1 MSISKRLSS
10 VLVDIHPQETVLFST
25 AARNPGF
32 KDLIEKEIAGVE
44 MTPAGKRIF
53 TLITGG
59 HSAQAT
65 EAERQM
71 AWQFAQMSPEGKR
84 LMKVDSSRPPSATN
98 RRPKANS

>member
-1 MSISKRLSS
+1 MPISKRLSS
-10 VLVDIHPQETVLFST
+10 VLVAIHPQETVLFST

-32 KDLIEKEIAGVE
+32 KDFIEKEIEGVE
-44 MTPAGKRIF
+44 ITPAGKRIF

-65 EAERQM
+65 VAERQM

-84 LMKVDSSRPPSATN
+84 LMKVDSSLPPPTTKQRSK
-98 RRPKANS
+98 PKA

>member
-1 MSISKRLSS
+1 MPIPNKLRS
-10 VLVDIHPQETVLFST
+10 VLVAIKPQETVLFST
-25 AARNPGF
+25 AARNPEF
-32 KDLIEKEIAGVE
+32 KDFIEKEIEGVE

-65 EAERQM
+65 VAERKM

-84 LMKVDSSRPPSATN
+84 LMKADSSIPPSTPK
-98 RRPKANS
+98 RRQKPKA

>member
-1 MSISKRLSS
+1 MPISKRLSS
-10 VLVDIHPQETVLFST
+10 VLVAIHPQETVLFST

-32 KDLIEKEIAGVE
+32 KDFIEKEIEGVE
-44 MTPAGKRIF
+44 ITPAGKRIF

-65 EAERQM
+65 VAERQM

-84 LMKVDSSRPPSATN
+84 LMKVDSSLPPATSR
-98 RRPKANS
+98 RRPKPKA